1 MRRMHTQEVKAEL
14 SLDRLQLESV
24 HKVRASGGCG
34 CCRQG
39 LPLLCYPWCLPG
51 AGILG
56 LPPS

>member
-1 MRRMHTQEVKAEL
+1 MHTQEVKAEL